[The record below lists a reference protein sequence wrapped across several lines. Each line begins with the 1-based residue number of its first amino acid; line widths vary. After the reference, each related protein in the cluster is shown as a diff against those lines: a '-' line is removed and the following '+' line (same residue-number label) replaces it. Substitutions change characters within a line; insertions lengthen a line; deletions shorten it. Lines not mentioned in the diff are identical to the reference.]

1 MKSWMQCMYPTFIP
15 NCVFTL
21 TCDIFYQTC
30 YFSVM
35 YLPIFSDLNKPDNK
49 ITMKKDPM
57 MKEEVPM
64 VKINGP
70 TIHLPSFPLIS
81 DQLKLFSSNSATME
95 DHDHDDMDMAEQRT
109 AAIITDDED
118 FNLNFFPMRNS
129 LPISTK
135 KSMP

>member
-1 MKSWMQCMYPTFIP
+1 
-15 NCVFTL
+15 
-21 TCDIFYQTC
+21 
-30 YFSVM
+30 
-35 YLPIFSDLNKPDNK
+35 
-49 ITMKKDPM
+49 MKKDPM

-81 DQLKLFSSNSATME
+81 DQLKLFSSNSATMV